1 MTTPLLSIKGLDA
14 RYGPIVALRD
24 LSMHVDRN
32 EIVSIIGPNGAG
44 KTTLLSAIAGLV
56 RPTRG
61 EITFDGQ
68 GVVGASLEDTVR
80 RGIALVPEGRH
91 VFAGLTVIEN
101 LRLGA
106 TIRKDGRAA
115 EKDIQQYL
123 DQFPILRER
132 RDGAAGLLSGGEQQM
147 LVIVRALLSRP
158 RLLMLDEPSLGLAP
172 KVTAQV
178 YDIIRAVR
186 DEGVTVLVVEQNAG
200 RALAIADRT
209 YVLSGGEV
217 RMTGPSAEL
226 GRDPGFEAA
235 YFGVGQGVAD

>member
-1 MTTPLLSIKGLDA
+1 MSTPMLSVRAVDA
-14 RYGPIVALRD
+14 RYGNIVALRD
-24 LSMHVDRN
+24 LSMHVATN

-56 RPTRG
+56 RPTHG
-61 EITFDGQ
+61 AITFDGQ
-68 GVVGASLEDTVR
+68 GLIGASLEDTVR

-91 VFAGLTVIEN
+91 VFAGLSVIEN

-106 TIRKDGRAA
+106 TIRKDTRAA
-115 EKDIQQYL
+115 EADIQRYL

-132 RDGAAGLLSGGEQQM
+132 RDGPAGLLSGGEQQM

-172 KVTAQV
+172 KITAQV
-178 YDIIRAVR
+178 YDIIREIR
-186 DEGVTVLVVEQNAG
+186 DDGVTVLLVEQNAG
-200 RALAIADRT
+200 RALSVADRT

-226 GRDPGFEAA
+226 GKDPGFEAA
-235 YFGVGQGVAD
+235 YFGLGRGVAD

>member
-1 MTTPLLSIKGLDA
+1 VRGLDA
-14 RYGPIVALRD
+14 RYGPVVALRD
-24 LSMHVDRN
+24 LSMHVDQN

-56 RPTRG
+56 RPAK
-61 EITFDGQ
+61 GQ
-68 GVVGASLEDTVR
+68 IGFAGKDIVGASLEDTVR

-106 TIRKDGRAA
+106 TIRKDTAA
-115 EKDIQQYL
+115 AQAEIEGYL
-123 DQFPILRER
+123 DHFPILRER
-132 RDGAAGLLSGGEQQM
+132 RDNPAGLLSGGEQQM
-147 LVIVRALLSRP
+147 LVIARALLSKP

-172 KVTAQV
+172 KITEQV
-178 YDIIRAVR
+178 YDIIRSVR
-186 DEGVTVLVVEQNAG
+186 DDGVTVLVVEQNAG
-200 RALAIADRT
+200 RALSVADRT

-217 RMTGPSAEL
+217 RMAGPSADL

-235 YFGVGQGVAD
+235 YFGLGHGVED